1 MLVSVLFFLWKNSSN
16 CKKIMFKKEYFIAMF
31 PFFWIFGAKFQEKK
45 LSPLDSTFRFVA
57 TF

>member
-1 MLVSVLFFLWKNSSN
+1 
-16 CKKIMFKKEYFIAMF
+16 MFKKEYFIAMF